1 MRIFYELR
9 THFKRSVM
17 ATPQGQKFTVK
28 ENSPLLKYL
37 FGLFPDRSKTSVKA
51 LLTNGQISVN
61 GEVRTAFDQPLWE
74 GDKLV
79 ILPKGVSMTR
89 EIDEQAKDEL
99 RRKGVELLY
108 EDDSI
113 LVVNKRSGLS
123 TIAPKTTSTGPD
135 TSSKG
140 GKAKLNAGRKEDTV
154 YSLLTDYV
162 KVTARAARKNLHV
175 KQDGPA
181 RVWIVHR
188 IDKGTSGILV
198 FAKTESVK
206 SILQNHWDNI
216 IAERRYVAILEGEL
230 KPAFGRI
237 QSYLYESPKSFK
249 VHSVDNDFGGKA
261 QLAITHYKTD
271 NAFPSPMHG
280 PVRRFSLVEFN
291 LETGR
296 KNQIRVHAADKGCP
310 IAGDSKYGAESNP
323 LKRLALHAKTLVF
336 RHPVTGEQLRFDSK
350 LPDSFTAF
358 ISACTGKKAEK

>member
-1 MRIFYELR
+1 
-9 THFKRSVM
+9 M
-17 ATPQGQKFTVK
+17 ATPKGQQFTVK

-37 FGLFPDRSKTSVKA
+37 FGLFPERSKTSVKA
-51 LLTNGQISVN
+51 LLTNGQICIN
-61 GEVRTAFDQPLWE
+61 GEVKTAFDQPLWE

-79 ILPKGVSMTR
+79 ILPKGVSITR

-113 LVVNKRSGLS
+113 LVVNKRSGLA
-123 TIAPKTTSTGPD
+123 TIAPKPATSGPD
-135 TSSKG
+135 TSVKG
-140 GKAKLNAGRKEDTV
+140 GKAKLNASKKEDTV

-162 KVTARAARKNLHV
+162 KVTARAARQNLHV

-188 IDKGTSGILV
+188 IDRGTSGILV

-206 SILQNHWDNI
+206 GILQNRWDKI
-216 IAERRYVAILEGEL
+216 ITERRYVAILEGEL
-230 KPAFGRI
+230 VPAFGKI

-249 VHSVDNDFGGKA
+249 VHSVDNDRDGKA

-271 NAFPSPMHG
+271 TWFPALRQG
-280 PVRRFSLVEFN
+280 PVRKYSLVEFS

-296 KNQIRVHAADKGCP
+296 KNQIRVHASDKGCP

-323 LKRLALHAKTLVF
+323 LKRLALHAKTLSF
-336 RHPVTGEQLRFDSK
+336 YHPVTGELMKFNTK
-350 LPDSFTAF
+350 LPDAFTAF
-358 ISACTGKKAEK
+358 ISAATGK